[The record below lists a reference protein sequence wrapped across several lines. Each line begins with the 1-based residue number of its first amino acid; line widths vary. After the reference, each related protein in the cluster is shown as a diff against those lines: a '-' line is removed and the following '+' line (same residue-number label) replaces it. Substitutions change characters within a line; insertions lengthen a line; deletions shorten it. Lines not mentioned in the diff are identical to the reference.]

1 MRLCAAHVA
10 VWVGYDGDVAL
21 WDYIL
26 DDDWKQRRDIRT
38 LQLNTELDGET
49 LQRVAQALEAANRRV
64 DRLELLLEGL
74 LMYMENQGVIDRQT
88 LTVIM
93 RELDRADGREDG
105 KITRPSGDG
114 P

>member
-1 MRLCAAHVA
+1 M
-10 VWVGYDGDVAL
+10 AL

-74 LMYMENQGVIDRQT
+74 LMYMENQGAIDRQT

>member
-74 LMYMENQGVIDRQT
+74 LMYMENQGAIDRQT

>member
-1 MRLCAAHVA
+1 MA

>member
-1 MRLCAAHVA
+1 MA

-38 LQLNTELDGET
+38 LQLNNELDGET